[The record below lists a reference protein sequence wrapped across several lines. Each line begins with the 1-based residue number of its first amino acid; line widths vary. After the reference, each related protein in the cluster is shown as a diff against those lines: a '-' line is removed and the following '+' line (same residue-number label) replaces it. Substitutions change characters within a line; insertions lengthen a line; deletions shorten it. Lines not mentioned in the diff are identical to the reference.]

1 MMRTTL
7 KETSISHLIKP
18 EDLQHHGT
26 LFAGQMA
33 KWLVE
38 TLFIAACRFLGKPE
52 DIVCVQIH
60 GLNFTKPIGNGDIIE
75 IRARVALAGAK
86 SVTCYG
92 SVFCEGDAAPR
103 VTGMATFV
111 TVDKNGKTYAHGL
124 SLPAD
129 YIEENRAIYE
139 KALKEKQAGK

>member
-1 MMRTTL
+1 MQTTL
-7 KETSISHLIKP
+7 KETSIAHLIKP

-38 TLFIAACRFLGKPE
+38 TLFIAACRFIGRPE

-60 GLNFTKPIGNGDIIE
+60 GLSFTRPVGNGDIIE
-75 IRARVALAGAK
+75 IKGRVALAGAT

-92 SVFCEGDAAPR
+92 AAACEGDASPR

-111 TVDKNGKTYAHGL
+111 TVDKQGKPYAHGL
-124 SLPAD
+124 SLPAA
-129 YIEENRAIYE
+129 YIAENRAIYD
-139 KALKEKQAGK
+139 QAVRAKRAAR